1 MTEAPGSKTTT
12 MHHVEDARKHG
23 TLGDFISQQQQQDAE
38 QLQEKYHIPM
48 KAVLESHLEEDAK
61 TVRKVM
67 RKVDLR
73 LVPMLSLLY
82 MWAFIDRANL
92 GNANIAGM
100 STDLKTNIGNRY
112 SVLAMIFFVGYCLID
127 IPTTFTVRK
136 IGPALLIGTVTTLWG
151 IITICQGF
159 VKTWGELLLCRLLLG
174 FLEGALV
181 PSAMFLLFNWYTRYE
196 IQARI
201 AAFYVIGN
209 ASSGLAGLLAYGIEQ
224 MAGDNGLNG
233 WSWIFI
239 IIAQEGIIST
249 VVGLVAFAVIVD
261 FPEKAAVKNS
271 MGLPGFLTPQE
282 AAIVLARVERDRG
295 DAVEDKISFKIAMK
309 HLGDWK
315 LWEFTLYL
323 LLNNTGVYAF
333 SYFLPVILKDGF
345 GYSTGRAQLLTFPPY
360 AVGAVWIMICAFT
373 ADHLKVRG
381 PVMLLNASLYIIGLS
396 LTAFVENV
404 HTRYAGVFLGVMGII
419 ANIPTQWAYAHN
431 NMVGQNKKGLTMALM
446 VMGGAFGGIIAGNI
460 FQSKDAP
467 DYRSG
472 LWICIAFQILYFV
485 LVTKNFLIFYIQNK
499 RADRGDIIIEG
510 QAGFRYTY

>member
-1 MTEAPGSKTTT
+1 MSK
-12 MHHVEDARKHG
+12 
-23 TLGDFISQQQQQDAE
+23 
-38 QLQEKYHIPM
+38 
-48 KAVLESHLEEDAK
+48 
-61 TVRKVM
+61 
-67 RKVDLR
+67 
-73 LVPMLSLLY
+73 
-82 MWAFIDRANL
+82 
-92 GNANIAGM
+92 
-100 STDLKTNIGNRY
+100 DLKTNIDNRY

-136 IGPALLIGTVTTLWG
+136 VGPALLIGTVTTLWG

-201 AAFYVIGN
+201 ASFYVIGN

-239 IIAQEGIIST
+239 IVSQRLLPPQPELPLMIMAQEGIIST
-249 VVGLVAFAVIVD
+249 VVGLAAFAVIVD
-261 FPEKAAVKNS
+261 FPERAAVKNTI
-271 MGLPGFLTPQE
+271 GLPGFLTPQE

-309 HLGDWK
+309 HFGDWK

-373 ADHLKVRG
+373 ADHFKVRG
-381 PVMLLNASLYIIGLS
+381 PIMLFNASLYIIGLS

-431 NMVGQNKKGLTMALM
+431 NMVGQNKKGLTMSLM

-467 DYRSG
+467 DYRTA
-472 LWICIAFQILYFV
+472 LWICIVFQVRFSV
-485 LVTKNFLIFYIQNK
+485 GVGCVQNWL
-499 RADRGDIIIEG
+499 
-510 QAGFRYTY
+510 T